1 MIQKSNRQIFVQPKA
16 TPHKTSA
23 TSSVEV
29 GASGPLSHPNV
40 YRAPGYFLSSVPSS
54 ASASTKYADIEG
66 HLSSKLQ
73 HPDSLRYSLHQ
84 SSIVLSLSWFN
95 DIQCDYDVRSRHA
108 ADKILRTLDIIFF
121 THVPRIYDTYLCTTN
136 VSLTFHLNRRPCARH
151 RRCCA
156 SRPSN

>member
-16 TPHKTSA
+16 RPHISSA

-40 YRAPGYFLSSVPSS
+40 CRAPGYFLSSVPSS
-54 ASASTKYADIEG
+54 ASISTMYAGIENY
-66 HLSSKLQ
+66 LLSKLQ
-73 HPDSLRYSLHQ
+73 HSDSLRYSLHQ
-84 SSIVLSLSWFN
+84 WIN

-108 ADKILRTLDIIFF
+108 ADKILRAFDIIFF

-136 VSLTFHLNRRPCARH
+136 VSLTFHLNRRPCARR

-156 SRPSN
+156 SKPSN